1 MKIKAFIGT
10 TMAAVMI
17 AGCSNEFELTNETLQ
32 EGVLKVTVE
41 DNNPV
46 SRVGFD
52 SEGNFYWSNTDYI
65 GVTTSSNNTSFT
77 KLTLQQ
83 GGGTASATF
92 SGTISGTID
101 GYAIYPYSDNH
112 SISGTQLTFNFP
124 DSYTYTKVDED
135 FFTTTQ
141 GDGNSFNPAMVGK
154 ITNNSVTLK
163 HLGGVFCIKVSS
175 MPVESGK
182 LTLTADKKING
193 GFTYNLSDDTF
204 AETTTQSSTTSADEK
219 TVAINFSGA
228 TTNSPGVF
236 YIPVPEGTYSNIRI
250 KMYNGSGDTD
260 EKINVAAGTY
270 TIKRKDLKVINL
282 TTGSIDATTP
292 TTVEN
297 ASDVSTSLESND
309 AVSVSGEITGTSTI
323 NIPTLTEEN
332 TTKSLI
338 LENIA
343 SGADLTISESSS
355 GSGNNNS
362 VENFTLSIPNN
373 DATDFTPLNLNINLP
388 NTTVALAANAG
399 TATFNE
405 VTASTADNTLIIE
418 EGVTVK
424 KLIVKKGNVRVN
436 KGATLTEI
444 AKGDGNTSTVT
455 IYKEEG
461 AVLPNSTEGFE
472 VVNATI
478 ADIEAAASSTE
489 ENNSYILQ
497 SDITL
502 NRPLVVTAKNF
513 TLDLNGHALKAN
525 AAGLE
530 KVLNTS
536 DAVILV
542 RRGATL
548 TINDISG
555 NGSIDANNVASVYGA
570 VKLTDTNDGTTGDV
584 AKLIVNNGQL
594 KGYYYGIVGNGTRH
608 NTEIIVNDGKIMNT
622 YEEGSGIYHPQE
634 GKLTVTGGE
643 IVGTDTGIELRS
655 GTLNIQGGT
664 VRGTRTDMVTQPNG
678 SGTTISGAAL
688 AISQHTTNKNI
699 SVTISGGT
707 FEGYYALYEEDLQ
720 DDQVSNISIA
730 GISNGVFNGKIY
742 SENCSNFISGGTFSD
757 PSALDFAKE
766 GANIEIRFNKDTEL
780 DKTIIVKKG
789 ITAKIILD
797 DNRLTASSSAIITVG
812 KYNRITAIAVEDGAT
827 AKIYQGIIGDST
839 NPIWYGV
846 YAYGK
851 ADVTLNGI
859 DFSER
864 VTYAY
869 NGAGKLTA
877 NDCIFRGWLS
887 GWHHGGEF
895 SNCTFTIGKEYY
907 PANICYGNTK
917 YNGCKFFKNGTDAD
931 VYDDT
936 NTPDSDG
943 YYRCNYV
950 VAACNPTTEV
960 WFDNNCTLF
969 NEDNTVTESLTVD
982 NHPYHACSWGD
993 GTVASANVTVNGNP
1007 VTSLCSDAQKAQNN
1021 TEE

>member
-17 AGCSNEFELTNETLQ
+17 AGCSNEFELTNETLH

-52 SEGNFYWSNTDYI
+52 SEGNFYWSNTDAI
-65 GVTTSSNNTSFT
+65 GVTTSSNETKFT
-77 KLTLQQ
+77 ELKLQQ

-92 SGTISGTID
+92 SGTINGTIE

-112 SISGTQLTFNFP
+112 SISSNQLTFNFP
-124 DSYTYTKVDED
+124 DSYSYTKVDGD
-135 FFTTTQ
+135 FFTSTQ
-141 GDGNSFNPAMVGK
+141 GYGNSFNPAMVGK
-154 ITNNSVTLK
+154 ITNNSVVLK

-182 LTLTADKKING
+182 LTLTADQKING
-193 GFTYNLSDDTF
+193 NFTYDLSEETF
-204 AETTTQSSTTSADEK
+204 AKTTTEASTTSANEN
-219 TVAINFSGA
+219 TVAIEFSGA
-228 TTNSPGVF
+228 TQNNSGVF
-236 YIPVPEGTYSNIRI
+236 YIPVPAGTYSNIRI
-250 KMYNGSGDTD
+250 KMYNGSSDTN
-260 EKINVAAGTY
+260 EEINVAPGTY
-270 TIKRKDLKVINL
+270 TINRKDLKVINL
-282 TTGSIDATTP
+282 TTGSIDATTSK
-292 TTVEN
+292 TVEN

-309 AVSVSGEITGTSTI
+309 AVSVSGEITSSTPTI
-323 NIPTLTEEN
+323 EIPTFTEN
-332 TTKSLI
+332 NATKSLI

-355 GSGNNNS
+355 GSGNS

-373 DATDFTPLNLNINLP
+373 DAADFTPLNLNINLP

-424 KLIVKKGNVRVN
+424 KLNVNKGNVRVN

-461 AVLPNSTEGFE
+461 AVLPNSTEGFK

-489 ENNSYILQ
+489 ESNSYILQ

-525 AAGLE
+525 PKGLD
-530 KVLNTS
+530 KVLNTN

-548 TINDISG
+548 IIDDISNG
-555 NGSIDANNVASVYGA
+555 EGSIDANNVASA
-570 VKLTDTNDGTTGDV
+570 VKLTDTDDGTTGNV

-594 KGYYYGIVGNGTRH
+594 KGYYYGIAGNGTRH
-608 NTEIIVNDGKIMNT
+608 NTEIIVNGGKIMNT

-634 GKLTVTGGE
+634 GTLTVTGGE
-643 IVGTDTGIELRS
+643 IVGADTGIELRS

-664 VRGTRTDMVTQPNG
+664 VRGTSTAKVTEPNG

-720 DDQVSNISIA
+720 DEQVSNISIA
-730 GISNGVFNGKIY
+730 EISNGVFNGKIY

-766 GANIEIRFNKDTEL
+766 GADIEIRFNKDTEL

-797 DNRLTASSSAIITVG
+797 DNRLTASSSAKITVG
-812 KYNRITAIAVEDGAT
+812 NKERITAIAVEDGAT

-839 NPIWYGV
+839 NSIWYGV
-846 YAYGK
+846 YAYSK

-907 PANICYGNTK
+907 PANICYGNTI

-960 WFDNNCTLF
+960 QFDNNCTLF

-993 GTVASANVTVNGNP
+993 GTVASANVTVNGDQ
-1007 VTSLCSDAQKAQNN
+1007 VTSLCSDAQKAQKNK
-1021 TEE
+1021 

>member
-17 AGCSNEFELTNETLQ
+17 AGCSNEFKLTNETLH

-46 SRVGFD
+46 SRVGFNAN
-52 SEGNFYWSNTDYI
+52 GKFYWSNTDAI
-65 GVTTSSNNTSFT
+65 GVTTSNVTTSFT

-92 SGTISGTID
+92 SGTINGTID
-101 GYAIYPYSDNH
+101 GYAIYPYRDNH

-124 DSYTYTKVDED
+124 DSYTYTKVDGD
-135 FFTTTQ
+135 FFTSTQ

-154 ITNNSVTLK
+154 ITNNSVSLK

-175 MPVESGK
+175 MPVASGK
-182 LTLTADKKING
+182 LTLTADQKING
-193 GFTYNLSDDTF
+193 DFTYNLSDYTS
-204 AETTTQSSTTSADEK
+204 AETANQTSITSADEN

-236 YIPVPEGTYSNIRI
+236 YIPVPVGEYSNIRI
-250 KMYNGSGDTD
+250 KMYDANSNADG
-260 EKINVAAGTY
+260 EINVAAGTY
-270 TIKRKDLKVINL
+270 TINRKDLKVINL
-282 TTGSIDATTP
+282 TTGSIDATAPTP
-292 TTVEN
+292 VEN
-297 ASDVSTSLESND
+297 ASEVSNSLANND
-309 AVSVSGEITGTSTI
+309 AVSVSGEISSSTSI

-343 SGADLTISESSS
+343 SGASLTISESGS
-355 GSGNNNS
+355 GSGNS

-373 DATDFTPLNLNINLP
+373 DATDFTPLTLSVDLP
-388 NTTVALAANAG
+388 KTTVTLAANAG
-399 TATFNE
+399 TATFEE

-424 KLIVKKGNVRVN
+424 KLIVNKGNVRVN

-461 AVLPNSTEGFE
+461 AVLPDNTEGFE

-489 ENNSYILQ
+489 ESNYILQ

-525 AAGLE
+525 PEGLE

-542 RRGATL
+542 CRGATL

-555 NGSIDANNVASVYGA
+555 KGSIDANNGTNVYGA
-570 VKLTDTNDGTTGDV
+570 VKLTDTSDGTTGDV

-608 NTEIIVNDGKIMNT
+608 NTEIIVNGGKIMNT
-622 YEEGSGIYHPQE
+622 YEKGSGIYHPQE
-634 GKLTVTGGE
+634 GTLTVTGGE

-664 VRGTRTDMVTQPNG
+664 VRGTSTNNVTKPNG

-730 GISNGVFNGKIY
+730 EISNGVFNGKIY
-742 SENCSNFISGGTFSD
+742 SENCPNFISGGTFSD

-797 DNRLTASSSAIITVG
+797 DNRLTASSSAKITVG
-812 KYNRITAIAVEDGAT
+812 NKERITAIAVEDGAT

-839 NPIWYGV
+839 NSIWYGV
-846 YAYGK
+846 YAYGE

-877 NDCIFRGWLS
+877 NVCIFRGWLS

-907 PANICYGNTK
+907 PANICYGNTI

-931 VYDDT
+931 VYDDK

-960 WFDNNCTLF
+960 QFDNNCTLF

-993 GTVASANVTVNGNP
+993 GTVASANVTVNGDQ

-1021 TEE
+1021 TEK

>member
-399 TATFNE
+399 TATFND

-461 AVLPNSTEGFE
+461 AVLPNSTEGFK

-608 NTEIIVNDGKIMNT
+608 NTEIIVNGGKIMNT

-664 VRGTRTDMVTQPNG
+664 VRGTRTDKVTEPNG

-993 GTVASANVTVNGNP
+993 GTVASANVTVNGDP

-1021 TEE
+1021 TEK

>member
-17 AGCSNEFELTNETLQ
+17 AGCSNEFELTNETLH

-52 SEGNFYWSNTDYI
+52 AGGKFYWSNTDAI
-65 GVTTSSNNTSFT
+65 GVTTSNDKTNFT
-77 KLTLQQ
+77 KLELNQ
-83 GGGTASATF
+83 GGGTARATF
-92 SGTISGTID
+92 SGNIFGTID

-112 SISGTQLTFNFP
+112 KISNDQLTFNFP
-124 DSYTYTKVDED
+124 DSYTYTKVDGD

-154 ITNNSVTLK
+154 IITNNSVTLK

-175 MPVESGK
+175 MPVASGK
-182 LTLTADKKING
+182 LTLTADNKING
-193 GFTYNLSDDTF
+193 NFTYNLSEETF
-204 AETTTQSSTTSADEK
+204 AKTTTETSTTSADEK

-250 KMYNGSGDTD
+250 KMYDANSNAD
-260 EKINVAAGTY
+260 EEINVAAGTY
-270 TIKRKDLKVINL
+270 TIKRKDLKVFNL
-282 TTGSIDATTP
+282 TKGSIDATTP
-292 TTVEN
+292 TTVDK

-309 AVSVSGEITGTSTI
+309 AVSVSGEITGTPTI

-332 TTKSLI
+332 KTKSLI

-343 SGADLTISESSS
+343 SGANLTISESNS
-355 GSGNNNS
+355 GSNNS

-373 DATDFTPLNLNINLP
+373 DAADFTPLKLNINLP

-399 TATFNE
+399 TATFE
-405 VTASTADNTLIIE
+405 KVTASTADNTLIIE

-461 AVLPNSTEGFE
+461 AVLPNSTEGFK

-502 NRPLVVTAKNF
+502 NRPLVVKAKNF

-525 AAGLE
+525 EAGLE
-530 KVLNTS
+530 KVLNTN

-555 NGSIDANNVASVYGA
+555 KGSIDANNGTNVYGA
-570 VKLTDTNDGTTGDV
+570 VKLTDTDDGTTGDV

-594 KGYYYGIVGNGTRH
+594 KGYYYGIVGNGSRH
-608 NTEIIVNDGKIMNT
+608 NTEIIVNGGKIMNT
-622 YEEGSGIYHPQE
+622 YEKGSGIYHPQE
-634 GKLTVTGGE
+634 GTLTVTGGE
-643 IVGTDTGIELRS
+643 IVGADTGIELRS
-655 GTLNIQGGT
+655 GTLNIQEGT
-664 VRGTRTDMVTQPNG
+664 VRGISTTNVTKPNG

-720 DDQVSNISIA
+720 DKQVSNISIA

-797 DNRLTASSSAIITVG
+797 DNRLTASSSAKITVG
-812 KYNRITAIAVEDGAT
+812 NKERITAIAVEDGAT

-839 NPIWYGV
+839 NSIWYGV

-907 PANICYGNTK
+907 PANICYGNTE
-917 YNGCKFFKNGTDAD
+917 YNGCKFFNNDTDAD
-931 VYDDT
+931 VYDDK
-936 NTPDSDG
+936 NTPDNDG

-950 VAACNPTTEV
+950 VAACNPTTKV
-960 WFDNNCTLF
+960 QFDNNCTLF

-993 GTVASANVTVNGNP
+993 GTVASANVTVNGDP
-1007 VTSLCSDAQKAQNN
+1007 VTSVCSDAQKAQNN
-1021 TEE
+1021 TEK

>member
-17 AGCSNEFELTNETLQ
+17 AGCSNEFELTNETLH
-32 EGVLKVTVE
+32 EGVLKVRVE

-52 SEGNFYWSNTDYI
+52 ADGKFYWSKTDAI
-65 GVTTSSNNTSFT
+65 GVTTSNNKTSFSW
-77 KLTLQQ
+77 LELQQ

-92 SGTISGTID
+92 SGTINGTIE

-112 SISGTQLTFNFP
+112 SISSNQLTFNFP
-124 DSYTYTKVDED
+124 ESYTYDKVDQD
-135 FFTTTQ
+135 FFTTTK

-182 LTLTADKKING
+182 LTLTTDKKING
-193 GFTYNLSDDTF
+193 KFTYKLSDNTF
-204 AETTTQSSTTSADEK
+204 AENTTQTSTTSADEN

-228 TTNSPGVF
+228 SQNNSGVF
-236 YIPVPEGTYSNIRI
+236 YIPVPAGTYSNIRI
-250 KMYNGSGDTD
+250 KMYDANSDTN

-270 TIKRKDLKVINL
+270 TINRKDLKVINL
-282 TTGSIDATTP
+282 TTGSIDATAP
-292 TTVEN
+292 TTVQN
-297 ASDVSTSLESND
+297 ASDVSNSLASND

-343 SGADLTISESSS
+343 SDADLTISESSS
-355 GSGNNNS
+355 GSNNS

-373 DATDFTPLNLNINLP
+373 DAADFTPLTLSVDLP
-388 NTTVALAANAG
+388 KTTVTLAANAG
-399 TATFNE
+399 TATFEE

-444 AKGDGNTSTVT
+444 AKGKDNTSTVT

-461 AVLPNSTEGFE
+461 AKLPSSTEGF
-472 VVNATI
+472 VVVDAAI

-489 ENNSYILQ
+489 ESNSYILQ

-548 TINDISG
+548 IIDDISNG
-555 NGSIDANNVASVYGA
+555 KGSIDANNVASVYGA

-608 NTEIIVNDGKIMNT
+608 NTEIIVNGGKIMNT
-622 YEEGSGIYHPQE
+622 SGEGSGIYHPQE
-634 GKLTVTGGE
+634 GTLTVTGGE

-664 VRGTRTDMVTQPNG
+664 VRGTSTDNVTEPNG

-720 DDQVSNISIA
+720 DDQVSDISIA
-730 GISNGVFNGKIY
+730 VISNGVFNGKIY

-757 PSALDFAKE
+757 PEALQFL
-766 GANIEIRFNKDTEL
+766 GTNANVKVQIDADKDCRGFVTKDGQTVEL
-780 DKTIIVKKG
+780 DLQGHK
-789 ITAKIILD
+789 
-797 DNRLTASSSAIITVG
+797 LTLTDPTVG
-812 KYNRITAIAVEDGAT
+812 
-827 AKIYQGIIGDST
+827 ST
-839 NPIWYGV
+839 GTETNSCQLLKGS
-846 YAYGK
+846 K
-851 ADVTLNGI
+851 VT
-859 DFSER
+859 
-864 VTYAY
+864 
-869 NGAGKLTA
+869 
-877 NDCIFRGWLS
+877 
-887 GWHHGGEF
+887 
-895 SNCTFTIGKEYY
+895 
-907 PANICYGNTK
+907 
-917 YNGCKFFKNGTDAD
+917 FKNGTLL
-931 VYDDT
+931 
-936 NTPDSDG
+936 S
-943 YYRCNYV
+943 
-950 VAACNPTTEV
+950 
-960 WFDNNCTLF
+960 NN
-969 NEDNTVTESLTVD
+969 
-982 NHPYHACSWGD
+982 G
-993 GTVASANVTVNGNP
+993 
-1007 VTSLCSDAQKAQNN
+1007 K
-1021 TEE
+1021 

>member
-32 EGVLKVTVE
+32 EEVLKVTVE

-92 SGTISGTID
+92 SGTINGTIE

-112 SISGTQLTFNFP
+112 SISSNQLTFNFP
-124 DSYTYTKVDED
+124 ESYTYDKVDQD
-135 FFTTTQ
+135 FFTTTK

-193 GFTYNLSDDTF
+193 NFTYNLSDDTST
-204 AETTTQSSTTSADEK
+204 ETVIQASTTSADEN

-236 YIPVPEGTYSNIRI
+236 YIPVPVGTYSNIRI
-250 KMYNGSGDTD
+250 KMYNGSGDTN
-260 EKINVAAGTY
+260 EEINVAAGTY
-270 TIKRKDLKVINL
+270 TINRKDLKVINL

-292 TTVEN
+292 TIVDD

-323 NIPTLTEEN
+323 NIPTFTEDN
-332 TTKSLI
+332 ATKSLI

-343 SGADLTISESSS
+343 SNTSLTISESSS
-355 GSGNNNS
+355 EPNNS

-373 DATDFTPLNLNINLP
+373 DAADFTPLNLNINLP

-461 AVLPNSTEGFE
+461 AALPGSTEGF
-472 VVNATI
+472 VVVDAAI

-489 ENNSYILQ
+489 ESNSYILQ

-570 VKLTDTNDGTTGDV
+570 VKLTDTNDGTTGNV

-608 NTEIIVNDGKIMNT
+608 NTEIIVNGGKIMHT
-622 YEEGSGIYHPQE
+622 SVEGSGIYHPQE
-634 GKLTVTGGE
+634 GTLRVTGGE

-664 VRGTRTDMVTQPNG
+664 VRGTSTANVTEPNG

-797 DNRLTASSSAIITVG
+797 DNRLTASSSAKITVG
-812 KYNRITAIAVEDGAT
+812 NKERITAIAVEDGAT

-839 NPIWYGV
+839 NSIWYGV
-846 YAYGK
+846 YAYGE

-960 WFDNNCTLF
+960 RFDNNCTLF

-993 GTVASANVTVNGNP
+993 GTVASANVTVNGDP

-1021 TEE
+1021 TEK